1 MTTLETICIINNEQ
15 INNNILEVS
24 NNTLNVKKTLKV
36 IKFDKIIKNNSI
48 NDNIIKNDIYSTI
61 GSKKNTTYFLL
72 GKKNE
77 EKLMLNI
84 ITDMIIEYSLSDIP
98 FNIYIHAIDFNS
110 IRDLLRNEEIQINN
124 NNFDNTKLHI
134 NPLNKIEVDDALKLV
149 ISCILNKNMRDTNC
163 LSKMIFSIENQYQR
177 VAVYDLLEDKGN
189 TIFLHENYYINTELY
204 YIELYF
210 LKTENSILQ
219 NSKLVTLLDS
229 EMRNNCKFILNY
241 VNEHKFISLFD
252 VIVNY
257 YQKYSYK
264 VNRPL
269 QNDII
274 PLQILP
280 LQNAI
285 IPLQNAIIPLQIL
298 PSQNA
303 IIPLQILPSQN
314 AIIPSQNAIIPS
326 EIPPLQI
333 VIIPSQD
340 AMISSQDATLP
351 VTNKYTIEDEK
362 KLLTQLSIYNRCL
375 FDNTV
380 KYHLK
385 IQKARNSVELYES
398 FDEIKDEM
406 YITLKLVLD
415 KLTEL

>member
-149 ISCILNKNMRDTNC
+149 ISCILNKHGRDTDC

-252 VIVNY
+252 VIINY
-257 YQKYSYK
+257 YQKYSHK

-274 PLQILP
+274 PSQIPP

-285 IPLQNAIIPLQIL
+285 IPL
-298 PSQNA
+298 
-303 IIPLQILPSQN
+303 
-314 AIIPSQNAIIPS
+314 QNAIIPS

-340 AMISSQDATLP
+340 AMIPLQDAMIPLQDATLP
-351 VTNKYTIEDEK
+351 VINKYTIEDEK
-362 KLLTQLSIYNRCL
+362 TLLTQLSIYNRCL

>member
-24 NNTLNVKKTLKV
+24 NNILNVKKTLKV
-36 IKFDKIIKNNSI
+36 IKFNEIIKNNSI
-48 NDNIIKNDIYSTI
+48 NDNIIKKDIYSTV
-61 GSKKNTTYFLL
+61 GSKKNTTYFLF

-84 ITDMIIEYSLSDIP
+84 ITDMIIEYSLSEIP
-98 FNIYIHAIDFNS
+98 FNIYIHEIDINS
-110 IRDLLRNEEIQINN
+110 IRDLLRNEQIQIDDD
-124 NNFDNTKLHI
+124 NFDNTKLHI
-134 NPLNKIEVDDALKLV
+134 NPLNKIEVDDTLKLV
-149 ISCILNKNMRDTNC
+149 ISCILNKQNIS
-163 LSKMIFSIENQYQR
+163 SKIIFSIENKYQR

-210 LKTENSILQ
+210 LKTEASALK
-219 NSKLVTLLDS
+219 NSKLVTLLNI

-252 VIVNY
+252 ALVNY
-257 YQKYSYK
+257 YQKYSHK
-264 VNRPL
+264 VDTIDDTITYTTLIPSPQIPL
-269 QNDII
+269 KQMITII
-274 PLQILP
+274 PPQ
-280 LQNAI
+280 
-285 IPLQNAIIPLQIL
+285 
-298 PSQNA
+298 
-303 IIPLQILPSQN
+303 
-314 AIIPSQNAIIPS
+314 IPSTQIVAIPS
-326 EIPPLQI
+326 TIP
-333 VIIPSQD
+333 
-340 AMISSQDATLP
+340 AA
-351 VTNKYTIEDEK
+351 NKYTIEDEK

-406 YITLKLVLD
+406 SITLKLVLD
-415 KLTEL
+415 KLIEL